1 MQMRL
6 FAFAAFALSSA
17 APVLAA
23 DLVDEQ
29 PSPPSEQQAYSAY
42 DWSGFYLGAQGG
54 YNWNQAT
61 IFGSDADRDS
71 GTVGAHAGY
80 NFQHGNIVFGIEND
94 FNYNFEESDNTNVE
108 WDASGR
114 GRVGYAWDRT
124 LFFATAGV
132 AAAGAKID
140 VPGAGK
146 KDDILI
152 GWTAGGGIEHALTDN
167 ILVRGEYRYS
177 DFGNKDFG
185 SSIGE
190 FGATQHKV
198 LVGAS
203 YKF

>member
-1 MQMRL
+1 MQFRFL
-6 FAFAAFALSSA
+6 AFAALALSSA

-23 DLVDEQ
+23 DLVYEQ
-29 PSPPSEQQAYSAY
+29 PAPPSEQQVYSAY

-61 IFGSDADRDS
+61 VLGSDIDLDGGS
-71 GTVGAHAGY
+71 FGAHAGY
-80 NFQHGNIVFGIEND
+80 NFQHGNVVFGIEND
-94 FNYNFEESDNTNVE
+94 FNYNFEDGSDATVE

-132 AAAGAKID
+132 AAAGVKVD
-140 VPGAGK
+140 VAGAGK

-152 GWTAGGGIEHALTDN
+152 GWTAGGGIEHAFTDN

-177 DFGNKDFG
+177 DFGSKDFG
-185 SSIGE
+185 SSVGD

-198 LVGAS
+198 LFGAS

>member
-1 MQMRL
+1 MRL
-6 FAFAAFALSSA
+6 RLLAFAALALSSA
-17 APVLAA
+17 TPVLAA
-23 DLVDEQ
+23 DLVYEQ
-29 PSPPSEQQAYSAY
+29 PSPPSEPQVSSAY

-61 IFGSDADRDS
+61 IFGSDVDLDS
-71 GTVGAHAGY
+71 GSAGLHAGY

-94 FNYNFEESDNTNVE
+94 FNYNFEKTNNATVE

-132 AAAGAKID
+132 AAAGVKVDIA
-140 VPGAGK
+140 GADK

-152 GWTAGGGIEHALTDN
+152 GWTAGGGVEHALTDN